1 MFTFWNISR
10 LVSLF
15 INTYA
20 KLVFWRKR
28 EGDFMLMKEIIPS
41 LLLILMGSIDCLTT
55 VIGVL
60 YSGAKELN
68 PLMEGV
74 VSTNIGAFLVV
85 KIAATLLIAFTYFLA
100 NRTLTKTPNKN
111 SKSFKYSYKLVKVAY
126 AGIMVFMI
134 IVVANNLLVLL
145 K

>member
-1 MFTFWNISR
+1 
-10 LVSLF
+10 
-15 INTYA
+15 
-20 KLVFWRKR
+20 
-28 EGDFMLMKEIIPS
+28 MLMKEIIPS

-68 PLMEGV
+68 PLMAGIA
-74 VSTNIGAFLVV
+74 STNIGVFLAV
-85 KIAATLLIAFTYFLA
+85 KIAATVLIAFTYILA
-100 NRTLTKTPNKN
+100 NWTLGKETNKGT
-111 SKSFKYSYKLVKVAY
+111 KSFKYSYKFVKVAY
-126 AGIMVFMI
+126 AGIMIFMI